1 MREDHCVIADLVG
14 KGKHIRTV
22 PVPLW
27 AKRAVDE
34 WIGAAAIA
42 DGPIFRRV
50 SRLDKIWGDGITP
63 KAIWHVVRAAAKRA
77 DIKNLA
83 PHDLRRYAESEI
95 MPNRDSKPPANPR
108 ESYRSSIV
116 RPGPCGIIRCASKDM
131 HEAQHSPSIVQHSFL
146 FFGELPRRPH
156 AVGAPRRVLE
166 SITNFTARYA
176 WANLIEASSV
186 FRVSA
191 GARLCRITPPRN
203 SSGCCHSAGIRPDPG
218 FGITEGRE
226 VPNWLCQ
233 LGRRTASPR
242 TRLSWLS
249 RQLLVAFP
257 PSTLS

>member
-1 MREDHCVIADLVG
+1 MTCVV
-14 KGKHIRTV
+14 
-22 PVPLW
+22 
-27 AKRAVDE
+27 
-34 WIGAAAIA
+34 
-42 DGPIFRRV
+42 
-50 SRLDKIWGDGITP
+50 
-63 KAIWHVVRAAAKRA
+63 
-77 DIKNLA
+77 
-83 PHDLRRYAESEI
+83 
-95 MPNRDSKPPANPR
+95 MPNPRSCRIAILNRPQIRANPTDR
-108 ESYRSSIV
+108 LSCDPVHAAYSGVLQRTCTRLNTHHQLFSIL
-116 RPGPCGIIRCASKDM
+116 I
-131 HEAQHSPSIVQHSFL
+131 L

-191 GARLCRITPPRN
+191 GARVCRITPPGN

-242 TRLSWLS
+242 TRLRWLS